1 MPIYS
6 LDNNEVMFTGT
17 SKGAP
22 FDPDV
27 QITGKTK
34 ASASDN
40 EVVFMGVSHVQDV
53 QDVQD
58 VQGWPNKMAKFEMK
72 IANLKKKLQ
81 RPL

>member
-22 FDPDV
+22 FDSDV

-40 EVVFMGVSHVQDV
+40 EVLFMGVSHVQDV
-53 QDVQD
+53 EDF
-58 VQGWPNKMAKFEMK
+58 QGGPNVMAKLEMS

-81 RPL
+81 RTV

>member
-1 MPIYS
+1 MPIDS

-22 FDPDV
+22 FDLDV

-40 EVVFMGVSHVQDV
+40 EVVFTGVSHVQAV
-53 QDVQD
+53 QDFED
-58 VQGWPNKMAKFEMK
+58 FQGGPNQLAKFEMR
-72 IANLKKKLQ
+72 IANLRKKLEK
-81 RPL
+81 PL